1 MRLALAQ
8 LRARPGDPTA
18 NLATAEQACGC
29 ARDLGADL
37 IVFPELWQIGYAPGP
52 ADGPAQNR
60 WLGQAEDL
68 DGSWITAFRRI
79 AADRELAILTTFLR
93 RGEQAPRDCAAVI
106 DASGTVA
113 LVQDKVHLCDLTWE
127 RELEPGQGFDAATV
141 ATRSGPIRLG
151 VMICF
156 DREFPESAR
165 ELALDGAE
173 LIVSPNACL
182 LCDDRLGQLRCRA
195 FENMVAV
202 GLANYPR
209 PVMNG
214 RSCVFDGVAVA
225 GNRPRDHTVYV
236 ADAAPGLRLVDID
249 VDGLR
254 RYRDTGLWKP
264 DRRRPL
270 AYRRLTAEPASRSGS

>member
-8 LRARPGDPTA
+8 LRASPGNPAA
-18 NLATAEQACGC
+18 NLATAEQACAH
-29 ARDLGADL
+29 ARAGGADL
-37 IVFPELWQIGYAPGP
+37 IVFPELWQVGYAACPATGP
-52 ADGPAQNR
+52 ARDR
-60 WLGQAEDL
+60 WLSQAEDI
-68 DGSWITAFRRI
+68 DGTWVLAFRQI
-79 AADRELAILTTFLR
+79 AADHELAIVTTFMR
-93 RGEQAPRDCAAVI
+93 RGDQAPRDCAAVI
-106 DASGTVA
+106 DACGKVV
-113 LVQDKVHLCDLTWE
+113 LIHDKVHLCDFTWE
-127 RELEPGQGFDAATV
+127 RELEAGPGFDAATLV
-141 ATRSGPIRLG
+141 TRSGPVRIG

-214 RSCVFDGVAVA
+214 RSCVFDGVAVT

-249 VDGLR
+249 IDGLR
-254 RYRDTGLWKP
+254 RYRGTGLWSL
-264 DRRRPL
+264 DRRRPS
-270 AYRRLTAEPASRSGS
+270 AYRRMAPEPPARSQP